1 MNLKQTKLGRVIL
14 VGAGPGDPGLIT
26 VRGRDAIKRADVVVF
41 DHLVC
46 KELVDIAPAN
56 AKHIYVGK
64 KVGKHTLKQEEINE
78 LLVHEARQG
87 HSVVRLK
94 GGDPFIFG
102 RGAEECELLRD
113 NGIEFEIVPGVSAA
127 AAVPAY
133 AGIPITCRDYS
144 TSFIAVTGHE
154 HACKEKSDVDWAS
167 IARVNG
173 TLVIFMGVLNIER
186 IANELM
192 KNGKSPETPTAVIRW
207 GTYSYQKTIIG
218 SLSTI
223 ADQVKSANLRPP
235 ALIVVGEV
243 VRFRESLNWFETRP
257 LFGKTIA
264 IPRARSNASRLSE
277 SLIDMG
283 ANVIE
288 IPAAKHEPIHT
299 TNPLEEI
306 LHELSDY
313 DWIIFTGDQSVHS
326 FFDAM
331 NQKGYDTRS
340 LTNCR
345 IGAIGDETISA
356 LSEHGVKPD
365 FIPTRFCSAHV
376 VEELS
381 SQFPLDK
388 VRILIPCQ
396 DEIHEGLSQ
405 SLQNV
410 GAIVKNTVV
419 FSDDDGAVEEFF
431 LNGQRLDLV
440 AFTCSTTV
448 HNFINRVGIQEA
460 KRIADNTVFASIG
473 PMTSSALNEYGFSV
487 KVQPHKSNI
496 QSLTNEIAAYC
507 RDDSEKD

>member
-1 MNLKQTKLGRVIL
+1 MNLKQKKIGRVIL

-46 KELVDIAPAN
+46 KELVDIAPAH

-78 LLVHEARQG
+78 LLVREARLG
-87 HSVVRLK
+87 HDVVRLK

-102 RGAEECELLRD
+102 RGAEECQLLRA
-113 NGIEFEIVPGVSAA
+113 NGIQFEIVPGVSAV

-154 HACKEKSDVDWAS
+154 HACKEESDVDWAS
-167 IARVNG
+167 IARVNS
-173 TLVIFMGVLNIER
+173 TLVIFMGVLNIGCITNKLIE
-186 IANELM
+186 
-192 KNGKSPETPTAVIRW
+192 NGKSPETPTAVIRW
-207 GTYSYQKTIIG
+207 GTYSHQKTIIG

-223 ADQVKSANLRPP
+223 ADQVQRANLRPP
-235 ALIVVGEV
+235 GLIVIGEV

-264 IPRARSNASRLSE
+264 VPRARSQASRLSQ
-277 SLIDMG
+277 SLIGMG

-288 IPAAKHEPIHT
+288 IPAARHEPIQAA
-299 TNPLEEI
+299 NPLGEI
-306 LHELSDY
+306 LHEIRDY
-313 DWIIFTGDQSVHS
+313 DWIVFTDDQSVHS
-326 FFDAM
+326 FFDSM

-340 LTNCR
+340 LANCR

-405 SLQNV
+405 SLQNA
-410 GAIVKNTVV
+410 GAIVKNAVI
-419 FSDDDGAVEEFF
+419 FSDYDNATEEFL

-448 HNFINRVGIQEA
+448 HNFINRIGINEA
-460 KRIADNTVFASIG
+460 KRIAGNTVFASIG
-473 PMTSSALNEYGFSV
+473 PLTSSALHEYGFEV
-487 KVQPHKSNI
+487 KVQPQQSDI
-496 QSLTNEIAAYC
+496 QSLTNAIAVHC
-507 RDDSEKD
+507 QDDSEKD